1 MVQLT
6 RRMRVTIVVSKRQ
19 WKVATLKSCESPTE
33 CFILYKYYTA
43 YSRHLI
49 FLLNYLNQRSLCEA
63 RKLKYQLVKLTLKK
77 MDIKSKKSSSS
88 VVLKLLSH
96 SVLALISP
104 SHAKWMES
112 SLKSFPSPSPASNES
127 LFFSNPL
134 IRVHSTLLCTH
145 EWYKQDILLIG
156 CGPEAPLVTE
166 LCCLFFFHI
175 YPNWLAFYPKHCIK
189 HMLKTGDDKLK
200 ALHWVPSCNLP
211 RYRLDLTHNWC
222 LFRAAGNDSKW
233 LLGRYRQ
240 MTFGNSG
247 TLHLQTEDSLRDA
260 IKRRRTDTQSPPHPR
275 PPPGFQNAQPLQAA
289 PGSVSWLVISAM
301 SPSFP

>member
-1 MVQLT
+1 M
-6 RRMRVTIVVSKRQ
+6 
-19 WKVATLKSCESPTE
+19 
-33 CFILYKYYTA
+33 
-43 YSRHLI
+43 
-49 FLLNYLNQRSLCEA
+49 
-63 RKLKYQLVKLTLKK
+63 
-77 MDIKSKKSSSS
+77 
-88 VVLKLLSH
+88 LKLVSH

-104 SHAKWMES
+104 SQAKWTES

-134 IRVHSTLLCTH
+134 IRIHSTRLCTH

-166 LCCLFFFHI
+166 LCCLFFFLFVFKHI
-175 YPNWLAFYPKHCIK
+175 PTDSHFTQNTALNT
-189 HMLKTGDDKLK
+189 LKAGGDKLK

-222 LFRAAGNDSKW
+222 LFRAAGNDAKW

-247 TLHLQTEDSLRDA
+247 TLRLQTEDSLRDA
-260 IKRRRTDTQSPPHPR
+260 IKTRRTDTQSQPPTPTPHP
-275 PPPGFQNAQPLQAA
+275 PGLQNAQTPQAA
-289 PGSVSWLVISAM
+289 PGGGSWLVISAM